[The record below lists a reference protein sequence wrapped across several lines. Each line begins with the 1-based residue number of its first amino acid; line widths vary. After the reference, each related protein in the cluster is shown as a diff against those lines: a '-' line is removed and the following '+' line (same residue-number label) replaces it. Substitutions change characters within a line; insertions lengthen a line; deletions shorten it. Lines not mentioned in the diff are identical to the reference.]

1 MRELEIVSDIEQIPS
16 RPPRNISLREGDHT
30 EGCDATQVCGRTS
43 RAPAPTQRGTP
54 TLLDLR
60 NYVVTQQLPER
71 DGVFEYSVMSPT
83 EPYERVFI
91 ESELRAV
98 EGGSSRPSGNWGV
111 IPRLLVKGN

>member
-1 MRELEIVSDIEQIPS
+1 MDAM
-16 RPPRNISLREGDHT
+16 PRKFAVGQAVHLHPHSSAHQHSL
-30 EGCDATQVCGRTS
+30 TS
-43 RAPAPTQRGTP
+43 A
-54 TLLDLR
+54 
-60 NYVVTQQLPER
+60 NYVVTQQLAER